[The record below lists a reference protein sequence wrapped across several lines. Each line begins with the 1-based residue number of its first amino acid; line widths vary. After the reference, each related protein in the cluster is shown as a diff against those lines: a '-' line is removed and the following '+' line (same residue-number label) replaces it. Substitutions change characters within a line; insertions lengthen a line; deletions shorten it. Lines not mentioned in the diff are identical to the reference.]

1 MTETQEIQESQETQ
15 EIQETQE
22 AQESQETLEAEEIQD
37 TQDTQESQ
45 ETQKTLGF
53 RPRSQTVPSGSEAR
67 PGQAQPVD
75 TNRIVRSLK
84 HSNSLGQST

>member
-1 MTETQEIQESQETQ
+1 MTETQEIQESQE
-15 EIQETQE
+15 IQEAE
-22 AQESQETLEAEEIQD
+22 ESQEAEEIQE
-37 TQDTQESQ
+37 TQESQ

-67 PGQAQPVD
+67 PGQTQPVD

>member
-1 MTETQEIQESQETQ
+1 MIQESQETQ

-45 ETQKTLGF
+45 ETQETQKTLGF

-67 PGQAQPVD
+67 PGQTQPVD

>member
-1 MTETQEIQESQETQ
+1 MTETQETQEIQESQETQ
-15 EIQETQE
+15 ETQEIQETQE
-22 AQESQETLEAEEIQD
+22 TEE
-37 TQDTQESQ
+37 TQEIQ

-67 PGQAQPVD
+67 PGQTQPVD